1 MSPFNIE
8 DQFYHTSPLNL
19 ILIIL
24 IGFIFF
30 FLSIIY
36 TNQLKVNDN
45 ISFSKYV
52 CSKCYFEYNLRS
64 LFSLF
69 INSIKGFSCINCKN
83 RFGLFSLILS
93 IFFITFILLNFLF
106 FDLTDAV
113 FFSVLQIFLYSIMV
127 IDFDMMIINI
137 QSIVIILLIG
147 VIYKL
152 TKFDFDLYILQDMIL
167 GFIIGWS
174 LIFTIS
180 NLYCLI
186 RKEQGFG
193 SGDKWLLGALGLWFG
208 YYNIVIIFFGSCI
221 FSTFFIF
228 IMNLQK
234 DTIMKKVPIGSFF
247 CLTSLLHLFFI

>member
-8 DQFYHTSPLNL
+8 DQLSYTPPLNL
-19 ILIIL
+19 ILVIL
-24 IGFIFF
+24 IGFIFY

-36 TNQLKVNDN
+36 TNQLKVNDK

-52 CSKCYFEYNLRS
+52 CSKCYFEYNLSS

-69 INSIKGFSCINCKN
+69 INSVKGFSCINCKN
-83 RFGLFSLILS
+83 RFGLFSIIFSISFISLISLH
-93 IFFITFILLNFLF
+93 FLF
-106 FDLTDAV
+106 FDLADAV
-113 FFSVLQIFLYSIMV
+113 FFSVLQIFLYSVLM

-137 QSIVIILLIG
+137 QSIVIILLVGI
-147 VIYKL
+147 IYKL

-180 NLYCLI
+180 NLYHLI

-221 FSTFFIF
+221 FSAFFIF
-228 IMNLQK
+228 IMNIINGSLMRK
-234 DTIMKKVPIGSFF
+234 IPIGSFF
-247 CLTSLLHLFFI
+247 CLTALLYLFVM

>member
-1 MSPFNIE
+1 
-8 DQFYHTSPLNL
+8 
-19 ILIIL
+19 
-24 IGFIFF
+24 
-30 FLSIIY
+30 
-36 TNQLKVNDN
+36 
-45 ISFSKYV
+45 
-52 CSKCYFEYNLRS
+52 
-64 LFSLF
+64 
-69 INSIKGFSCINCKN
+69 
-83 RFGLFSLILS
+83 
-93 IFFITFILLNFLF
+93 
-106 FDLTDAV
+106 
-113 FFSVLQIFLYSIMV
+113 MV

-152 TKFDFDLYILQDMIL
+152 TKFDFDIYILQDMIL

-174 LIFTIS
+174 LIFIIS
-180 NLYCLI
+180 NLYYLI

-221 FSTFFIF
+221 FATLFIF

-234 DTIMKKVPIGSFF
+234 VTIMKKVPIGSFF

>member
-24 IGFIFF
+24 IGFIFYV
-30 FLSIIY
+30 LSIIY
-36 TNQLKVNDN
+36 TSQLKVNDN

-52 CSKCYFEYNLRS
+52 CSKCYFEYNLS
-64 LFSLF
+64 SFFSLF

-83 RFGLFSLILS
+83 RFGLFSLIFS
-93 IFFITFILLNFLF
+93 ISFISFILLNFLF

-221 FSTFFIF
+221 ISTFFIS

-234 DTIMKKVPIGSFF
+234 GTIMQKVPIGSFF